1 MAPLCGVNKTI
12 EVNRMSKV
20 VGITKQTKIPG
31 KTISELYYGLLYLVE
46 GKYKDETRHETAK
59 RLIIE
64 AQTTEE
70 QTTEEDCNNG

>member
-1 MAPLCGVNKTI
+1 
-12 EVNRMSKV
+12 MSKV
-20 VGITKQTKIPG
+20 VGITKNTETPD
-31 KTISELYYGLLYLVE
+31 KTISELYYELLYYVE
-46 GKYKDETRHETAK
+46 GKCEGETRHETAK